1 MGHKGKFKER
11 RKIRCSMLKSN
22 PVPGQ
27 VSFSL
32 PCVMSVWCPIAS
44 VPKYQDICMELRR
57 LGEYFWFVLTFLQ
70 VISCMCANNELPFL
84 EQILLK
90 SKSCTIIFFSI
101 KPEYSIYS
109 GLEDH
114 SGLFLGPKVSE
125 AAVWFVPPGVMV
137 STQEQLAC
145 SAHARPAEGAL
156 TRRPQE
162 QLACSSHA
170 RPAEGALTRHPQEQ
184 LACSAH
190 ARPAEGALTRR
201 PQEQLACSSHARPA
215 EGALTRPTVQ
225 RPGRCLRLL
234 SPYHAVGKRPLSCRL
249 DFRL

>member
-156 TRRPQE
+156 TRR
-162 QLACSSHA
+162 
-170 RPAEGALTRHPQEQ
+170 T
-184 LACSAH
+184 
-190 ARPAEGALTRR
+190 
-201 PQEQLACSSHARPA
+201 QEQLACSSHARPA

-234 SPYHAVGKRPLSCRL
+234 PPYHAVGKRPRSCRL

>member
-27 VSFSL
+27 VSFRL
-32 PCVMSVWCPIAS
+32 PCVVSVWCPIAS

-70 VISCMCANNELPFL
+70 VISCMCADNELPFL

-114 SGLFLGPKVSE
+114 SGLFLGPKVSWSRCL
-125 AAVWFVPPGVMV
+125 V
-137 STQEQLAC
+137 
-145 SAHARPAEGAL
+145 
-156 TRRPQE
+156 
-162 QLACSSHA
+162 CSSGTDGEHS
-170 RPAEGALTRHPQEQ
+170 GATSLQ
-184 LACSAH
+184 LPCPSCRGRSHQAH
-190 ARPAEGALTRR
+190 SGATSL
-201 PQEQLACSSHARPA
+201 
-215 EGALTRPTVQ
+215 Q
-225 RPGRCLRLL
+225 RPC
-234 SPYHAVGKRPLSCRL
+234 PSCRGRSHQA
-249 DFRL
+249 DRSETW